1 MVPSNGVCFMSWLQK
16 VGSWSFSL
24 QLSEAPRE
32 VVPQVFAMR
41 GFQSTTLLQQCQ
53 KATGK
58 EGDTDMCIYEEGN
71 GPTRV

>member
-1 MVPSNGVCFMSWLQK
+1 MVPSNGVCFMSRLQK
-16 VGSWSFSL
+16 FGRWSFSL

-32 VVPQVFAMR
+32 VVLQVFAMR
-41 GFQSTTLLQQCQ
+41 GFQSIPPP
-53 KATGK
+53 AVPEGHGK